1 MQHAFSAP
9 ACRATVWLARAAA
22 LGAVAIWLALGSLAR
37 ADPTRDRLYLRA
49 GMLYLRPI
57 PTSPDV
63 VMSNLDGPAELAL
76 PNGPIAGSG
85 VGAES
90 NTMLAGIIGYRV
102 YKNVAVEAVVAS
114 PFTMTLTLTG
124 TLADTSVAPFALG
137 NVPTGVPAFG
147 SELGTT
153 KVLPPIV
160 TAVYRFPL
168 HARVRPYGGLGLSYV
183 IPYDTKITNA
193 VLTEVSQPSVDIS
206 PDLAWVVQAGVDIQL
221 WRQMYFTLDAKFVGG
236 LDLVAEMNNLELT
249 VPALP
254 IYGTVSAGTGT
265 AEVTV
270 NPLVVQAGVGWNF

>member
-1 MQHAFSAP
+1 
-9 ACRATVWLARAAA
+9 
-22 LGAVAIWLALGSLAR
+22 
-37 ADPTRDRLYLRA
+37 
-49 GMLYLRPI
+49 
-57 PTSPDV
+57 
-63 VMSNLDGPAELAL
+63 
-76 PNGPIAGSG
+76 
-85 VGAES
+85 
-90 NTMLAGIIGYRV
+90 
-102 YKNVAVEAVVAS
+102 
-114 PFTMTLTLTG
+114 MTLTLTG

-206 PDLAWVVQAGVDIQL
+206 ADLAWVVQAGVDIQL

>member
-153 KVLPPIV
+153 KVLPPIL

-206 PDLAWVVQAGVDIQL
+206 ADLAWVVQAGVDIQL